1 MHLYGWFKRNMKW
14 ELRERLVSG
23 PLNVKTL
30 FHQGCWRN
38 GSGFTEEQ
46 EVHNPGLLQGHLCH
60 GCAGRLHQYQNYC
73 LCFKP
78 TLSYLHWDAEPM
90 SLLTHFPFAGS
101 FLLGSARRGCQRE
114 TGEPENF
121 PPIPVNVRLT
131 HSSEFTSSQWIHFWF
146 LQPVQ
151 LSCKPSETPAQEAG
165 TLFFCNLGT
174 TLRGPS
180 ASSELLAWVTQQSPP
195 ECLSL
200 CAQGPSS
207 RLLSFHIPSSSFYSS
222 NLAGNHFLHLLLWDI
237 PVSPVSSWLPNTWLT
252 AQYYTPSPRATGV
265 HLLST
270 GPTYGQAG
278 GEAGQAS
285 FPRCV
290 LWTQKTSSCDLLC
303 DLILNQL

>member
-1 MHLYGWFKRNMKW
+1 MDDLKEIW
-14 ELRERLVSG
+14 
-23 PLNVKTL
+23 
-30 FHQGCWRN
+30 N
-38 GSGFTEEQ
+38 GSLEKGLFQDHWMSRPFSTKDAEGTVQ
-46 EVHNPGLLQGHLCH
+46 VSLRNKKCITLVCSKDIFVMGVLAGCTSTKTIASVSNPLFPTCIGMLSP
-60 GCAGRLHQYQNYC
+60 C
-73 LCFKP
+73 LCWP
-78 TLSYLHWDAEPM
+78 Y
-90 SLLTHFPFAGS
+90 FPFASS

-114 TGEPENF
+114 TGERENF

-151 LSCKPSETPAQEAG
+151 LSCKPSESPAQEAG

-207 RLLSFHIPSSSFYSS
+207 RLLSFHIPSSSSYSS
-222 NLAGNHFLHLLLWDI
+222 NLGGNHYLHLLLWDI

-252 AQYYTPSPRATGV
+252 TQYYTPSTRATGV
-265 HLLST
+265 YLLST

-278 GEAGQAS
+278 GEAGQGS

-290 LWTQKTSSCDLLC
+290 LWTQKTSLCDLLC